1 MFQWIFEKWGCG
13 DVDWLNVNWAG
24 TGGKLVRMA
33 VSLVLSMVG
42 MYYLYKNDSASW
54 NLLAECN

>member
-1 MFQWIFEKWGCG
+1 MFQWIFEKWGSG
-13 DVDWLNVNWAG
+13 DVDWLNQNWTG

-42 MYYLYKNDSASW
+42 IYYLYKNDSAFW
-54 NLLAECN
+54 NSLAKCN